1 MFSKMKDESW
11 KIAEKDDSQKKDLE
25 ECDGKEGRP
34 AYAAFKG
41 KVYDVS
47 SSELWA
53 NGTHGNRHKAG
64 NDLTPN
70 MPYAPH
76 GEELLKKFPVV
87 GELVEEENYRLKSIG
102 MVERLHIHPIMVHF
116 T

>member
-1 MFSKMKDESW
+1 
-11 KIAEKDDSQKKDLE
+11 
-25 ECDGKEGRP
+25 
-34 AYAAFKG
+34 
-41 KVYDVS
+41 
-47 SSELWA
+47 
-53 NGTHGNRHKAG
+53 
-64 NDLTPN
+64 